1 MILMLGSISGMAGHD
16 LMVHLAI
23 HHQGPFGEENV
34 PARFGV
40 PLPWTED
47 PVPLDQMVLVGA
59 ESAQMRPVLYWPNGS
74 IRWMLVDAILGVNP
88 SQDRA
93 AFQLTTGEQ
102 APASTSIGRITDSKL
117 EMHSGAVIVKTLG
130 SVDGAVVL
138 ALEDVSH
145 GTVAKIRFPFPAEVV
160 PSSTD
165 FVWSWDYNGPVAA
178 SMRLHH
184 PFDWKGASFVHTIR
198 CHLFAG
204 QEGVV
209 VEQEVRR
216 RVTSSDPSQDA
227 VLFREEDA
235 TWGIPGVEL
244 PENWSS
250 VGSQEPGVR
259 RWRSSAGDLRAFH
272 VNRLQRAQAAA
283 EPLDTIQMFPGSM
296 ARERTA
302 FVFHPSGQAPG
313 SCIPHIGRPISVNTY
328 HDSQWHG
335 GFLKQGDGSL
345 SWEDVSDPSS
355 MSIVSERVDHLVS
368 GSLLPTPQTM
378 QEMDALMVGLTQKAS
393 LDSLI
398 VTANRMRDLSAYRLF
413 YGLTG
418 DTSMRVLWL
427 EGLNNPPWQPFQPA
441 RLQAFWEACV
451 MTPPQDPSVAL
462 EGTAKA
468 TEVMEVL
475 QNLPWESM
483 PEEERSRLI
492 PLLYQIGRQ
501 RGFPESKQGVWL
513 DRMEGMIHELKSHP
527 SQELFAVAY
536 LLTGE
541 NVFLKQGREWL
552 QKEGAPSEDQPLE
565 VLIESIQRQWTW
577 RWLPLKVSP
586 VEDGVR
592 VEWTVPKG
600 VEAYR
605 FKSSSKPIGSLPKEA
620 SSIAFYQATDRV
632 LEIRPKAEGE
642 KQVVVLP
649 ASSLEG
655 DQYVAA
661 RYLERGPELPVPKV
675 ARDLASASED
685 TSQTGRDDQG
695 VDPRRFWVLG
705 ILLLLAILALFGIRK
720 KS

>member
-34 PARFGV
+34 SARFGV

-59 ESAQMRPVLYWPNGS
+59 ASAQMRPVLYWPNGS

-88 SQDRA
+88 SQNRA

-102 APASTSIGRITDSKL
+102 AATSMPIGRIAASKL
-117 EMHSGAVIVKTLG
+117 EMDSGTVIVKTLP
-130 SVDGAVVL
+130 SVDDAVVL

-145 GTVAKIRFPFPAEVV
+145 GTVAKIRFPFPAAMI

-165 FVWSWDYNGPVAA
+165 GVWSWEYNGPVAA
-178 SMRLHH
+178 SMMLKQ
-184 PFDWKGASFVHTIR
+184 PFDWKGASFVHTLR

-209 VEQEVRR
+209 VEQELRR
-216 RVTSSDPSQDA
+216 LLTSSDSSQDA
-227 VLFREEDA
+227 ILFREEDG
-235 TWGIPGVEL
+235 TWGGPRVEL

-250 VGSQEPGVR
+250 VGVQETEVR
-259 RWRSSAGDLRAFH
+259 RWRSTGDLRAFH

-283 EPLDTIQMFPGSM
+283 EPLEAIQMFPGSM
-296 ARERTA
+296 ARERTV
-302 FVFHPSGQAPG
+302 FVFHQLGQAPG
-313 SCIPHIGRPISVNTY
+313 SCIAHIGRPISVNTY

-345 SWEDVSDPSS
+345 SWKDVAEPSS
-355 MSIVSERVDHLVS
+355 MSIVSERVDHLIS
-368 GSLLPTPQTM
+368 GSLLPTPETM
-378 QEMDALMVGLTQKAS
+378 QEMDALMVGLTQRAS

-418 DTSMRVLWL
+418 DTSMRGLWL
-427 EGLNNPPWQPFQPA
+427 EGLLDPPWKPFQPA
-441 RLQAFWEACV
+441 RLQALWEGCV
-451 MTPPQDPSVAL
+451 MTPPQDPSVPW
-462 EGTAKA
+462 EGTAKPA
-468 TEVMEVL
+468 EVMEVL
-475 QNLPWESM
+475 QNLPWASM
-483 PEEERSRLI
+483 SEEERSRLI
-492 PLLYQIGRQ
+492 PLLYQMWRQ
-501 RGFPESKQGVWL
+501 RGFPESRQGVWL

-541 NVFLKQGREWL
+541 NVFLKEGRQWL
-552 QKEGAPSEDQPLE
+552 QKEGVSSEYQPLE

-577 RWLPLKVSP
+577 RWLPLEVSSTQG
-586 VEDGVR
+586 GVR

-620 SSIAFYQATDRV
+620 SSIAFYQATDRR
-632 LEIRPKAEGE
+632 LEIVAKAEGE
-642 KQVVVLP
+642 KQVVLLP
-649 ASSLEG
+649 VSSLEG
-655 DQYVAA
+655 DQFVAA
-661 RYLERGPELPVPKV
+661 RYLERGPELPVPKM

-685 TSQTGRDDQG
+685 TFQTNLDDQG
-695 VDPRRFWVLG
+695 VDPRRFLVLG
-705 ILLLLAILALFGIRK
+705 ILLLLAILALFRMRK